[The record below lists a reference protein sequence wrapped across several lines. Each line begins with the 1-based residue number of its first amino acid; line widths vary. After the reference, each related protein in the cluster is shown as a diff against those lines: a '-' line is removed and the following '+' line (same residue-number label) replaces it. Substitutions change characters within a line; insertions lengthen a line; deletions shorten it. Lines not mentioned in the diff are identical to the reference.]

1 MTYSLFL
8 KSILDAAGAADRIN
22 DVLRYRAINVVMSVW
37 NPGFE
42 VAIDDVEN
50 RLGFKMSKQLTEY
63 VGRIINTIKASEVA
77 YAGSCLKDL
86 FYFSEIARSIEDE
99 RQAPRTNLYAGSD
112 C

>member
-37 NPGFE
+37 NPTFDVLIE
-42 VAIDDVEN
+42 DVES
-50 RLGFKMSKQLTEY
+50 RLGFRMSKQLTEY
-63 VGRIINTIKASEVA
+63 VNRIINTIKASEVA
-77 YAGSCLKDL
+77 YAGSCMKDL
-86 FYFSEIARSIEDE
+86 FYFSEIARSIEDA
-99 RQAPRTNLYAGSD
+99 RQTPRAYCHSGPD

>member
-42 VAIDDVEN
+42 VAIDDVES
-50 RLGFKMSKQLTEY
+50 RLGFKMSRQLTEY

-99 RQAPRTNLYAGSD
+99 RQAPRTNLYARSD
-112 C
+112 G

>member
-22 DVLRYRAINVVMSVW
+22 DVLRYRAINTVMSVW
-37 NPGFE
+37 NPGLE
-42 VAIDDVEN
+42 VAISDVEN
-50 RLGFKMSKQLTEY
+50 RIGFKMSKQLTEY

-77 YAGSCLKDL
+77 YTGSCLGDL

-99 RQAPRTNLYAGSD
+99 RQAPRTHCKSGSD
-112 C
+112 G